1 MGRAFDVYKLP
12 MNPHKNRS
20 NLHDSLGMFKRG
32 ESPFCYSI
40 KILKAISL
48 AMMMMMGEFG

>member
-12 MNPHKNRS
+12 MNPHKNRG